1 MTLLETFEFLSY
13 VVTVI
18 GLPFAIIVFIM
29 EQRKER
35 DNEEEEI
42 YQRLSD
48 EYREFLKLVLDNAD
62 LQLLRQE
69 GVRHELTEEQKER
82 RLAIFGILISLF
94 ERAYLLVYEED
105 MDKKAR
111 RLWQSWEDY
120 MIEWVR
126 RAEFRDALPNLLE
139 GEDEEFTRYIRMLA
153 EKRRWNTSPS
163 QSPERSRP
171 SDAKAEPLVSHA
183 ASCLSKSAET
193 KPRNTRPVR
202 CPHQRLF
209 CILNS
214 GFSNSSTHHSIR
226 SFGSTSGN
234 SSSLPAADTTS

>member
-1 MTLLETFEFLSY
+1 MSLLETFEFLSY

-35 DNEEEEI
+35 DSEEEEI

-62 LQLLRQE
+62 LQLLRRE

-94 ERAYLLVYEED
+94 ERAYLLVYEEK

-120 MIEWVR
+120 MIEWVC

-139 GEDEEFTRYIRMLA
+139 GEDEEFTQYIRQLA
-153 EKRRWNTSPS
+153 
-163 QSPERSRP
+163 
-171 SDAKAEPLVSHA
+171 AK
-183 ASCLSKSAET
+183 
-193 KPRNTRPVR
+193 
-202 CPHQRLF
+202 Q
-209 CILNS
+209 
-214 GFSNSSTHHSIR
+214 G
-226 SFGSTSGN
+226 
-234 SSSLPAADTTS
+234 